1 MKQFELEKK
10 KSEVS
15 LGVFEELA
23 KDKGQSEQSSQ
34 LAVIHETVSAMR

>member
-23 KDKGQSEQSSQ
+23 KDKG
-34 LAVIHETVSAMR
+34 